1 MKIFMMIGWRNLWR
15 NKRRSVVVIFSIA
28 LGIFAML
35 LSMGIM
41 NGINNQMVENTI
53 STSLGHISIHRK
65 GFQDDMKLQNSFSP
79 SGAMESELLKIPS
92 VRGFSFRVKLEGM
105 IRSSEASSGVLI
117 MGIEPAREP
126 SVSKIL
132 EYMLVDGESK
142 FLSSPEAHDILL
154 SKTLADKLDLLV
166 GDKAVLMFQDIN
178 QDIVGTAL
186 TVKGLYQSPVDSFDR
201 YVVYIGIRAM
211 QELAGLA
218 DRISEISVRTA
229 HRNQVDE
236 TADLLRNS
244 ISRPSFEILTWKEM
258 APNLFR
264 AVTIFDTMMY
274 IFFAI
279 IFTTVVFSIANTLIM
294 SIMERFHEIGV
305 MKSIGT
311 RPSRIFAMVLFE
323 AVNLG
328 LVGLIAGIFSGAL
341 AVFFLSI
348 VGIDLSFYMDSVRTW
363 GTGHV
368 IYPTLKPMDILA
380 STLIVLVTTVFA
392 SLYPAVKAARIK
404 PLEALHYL

>member
-1 MKIFMMIGWRNLWR
+1 
-15 NKRRSVVVIFSIA
+15 
-28 LGIFAML
+28 
-35 LSMGIM
+35 
-41 NGINNQMVENTI
+41 
-53 STSLGHISIHRK
+53 
-65 GFQDDMKLQNSFSP
+65 
-79 SGAMESELLKIPS
+79 
-92 VRGFSFRVKLEGM
+92 
-105 IRSSEASSGVLI
+105 
-117 MGIEPAREP
+117 
-126 SVSKIL
+126 
-132 EYMLVDGESK
+132 
-142 FLSSPEAHDILL
+142 
-154 SKTLADKLDLLV
+154 
-166 GDKAVLMFQDIN
+166 N

-341 AVFFLSI
+341 AVFFLS
-348 VGIDLSFYMDSVRTW
+348 
-363 GTGHV
+363 
-368 IYPTLKPMDILA
+368 
-380 STLIVLVTTVFA
+380 
-392 SLYPAVKAARIK
+392 
-404 PLEALHYL
+404 